1 LTASITFIGVILL
14 VGDAQETLDRRG
26 YAHAFEG
33 LASLLS
39 DTDLVVA
46 NHEGPITGADRHV
59 TKGYNDGKKRRW

>member
-1 LTASITFIGVILL
+1 
-14 VGDAQETLDRRG
+14 LDRRG

-46 NHEGPITGADRHV
+46 SHEGPITGADRHV

>member
-14 VGDAQETLDRRG
+14 VGDAQETLDRAG

-33 LASLLS
+33 LAPLLS

-46 NHEGPITGADRHV
+46 NHEDPII
-59 TKGYNDGKKRRW
+59 